1 MAQYLSE
8 HLSIPLEQ
16 LLRQAGIDVDEFN
29 DKEAFDI
36 LNIKLPPPPGE
47 DEDEDDNNH
56 KMFKEEPIEI
66 IPEQL
71 EDEENDPF

>member
-16 LLRQAGIDVDEFN
+16 LLRQAGIDVEEFN

-47 DEDEDDNNH
+47 DEEEEDNSL
-56 KMFKEEPIEI
+56 KVFKEESIQMIQE
-66 IPEQL
+66 L
-71 EDEENDPF
+71 

>member
-16 LLRQAGIDVDEFN
+16 LLRQAGIDFDEFN

-47 DEDEDDNNH
+47 EEEEEDDNNH
-56 KMFKEEPIEI
+56 KKLKEEAIEI
-66 IPEQL
+66 IPEQ
-71 EDEENDPF
+71 